1 MHEVQK
7 LHLRRKLSRGR
18 LRNRG
23 REPPRSGLSGGTGL
37 AHGTG
42 GATPVIRPDATCMD
56 DTTDLPS
63 DSLIRRIVGEA
74 SQPRE
79 LAEISARALRD
90 VAATA
95 QRIEKAK
102 RTLWALTSAAN
113 PEKGRIRAMTAEI
126 RDLEEEQQERF
137 MRAVAEAAERLVQ
150 RREDPIVPE
159 FSATIRGE

>member
-1 MHEVQK
+1 M
-7 LHLRRKLSRGR
+7 
-18 LRNRG
+18 
-23 REPPRSGLSGGTGL
+23 
-37 AHGTG
+37 
-42 GATPVIRPDATCMD
+42 IRQDATCMD

-63 DSLIRRIVGEA
+63 DSLIRRIVGA
-74 SQPRE
+74 AAQPRE

-95 QRIEKAK
+95 QRIEKAR

-137 MRAVAEAAERLVQ
+137 MRAVAEAAQQLVQ
-150 RREDPIVPE
+150 RREDPFVPE
-159 FSATIRGE
+159 SSAAIRGE